1 MNQHWSS
8 LAYAFGQPTVKGV
21 LRQQVADFV
30 VEEQLGFEP
39 TGEGQHVW
47 LWIEKRERNTQD
59 VAQML
64 ARHAG
69 IKSHA
74 VGFSGMKDRR
84 AITRQWF
91 SLDLAGKAEPDW
103 SALSDEG
110 LSILQATRHSK
121 KLRRGVH
128 NRNRFGIILRDLQGD
143 TATLAD
149 RLTAIGQ
156 TGVPNYF
163 GAQRFGRDEANLEH
177 ARQMFAGQRV
187 NNRNKRSIYLS
198 AARSWLFNLL
208 LSQRVGAGTWNRA
221 VDGDVMQLAGSH
233 SIFVP
238 EAIDEIIQQRLMEM
252 DIHPTGP
259 LWGRGELKSGGRIKT
274 LEQQLADDH
283 PEYCAGLE
291 QAGLKQERRSLR
303 LPVRQL
309 EWSQADAQLHLSFE
323 LETGAYATAVIR
335 ECVEVSASDH

>member
-1 MNQHWSS
+1 MTQHWSS
-8 LAYAFGQPTVKGV
+8 LAYAFGQPMVKGV

-30 VEEQLGFEP
+30 VDEQLGFEP

-59 VAQML
+59 IARLL

-69 IKSHA
+69 VKSSA

-91 SLDLAGKAEPDW
+91 SLDLAGKGEPDW
-103 SALSDEG
+103 SALGDDG

-128 NRNRFGIILRDLQGD
+128 KRNRFAITLRDLQGD

-156 TGVPNYF
+156 SGVPNYF
-163 GAQRFGRDEANLEH
+163 GAQRFGRDEANLDW
-177 ARQMFAGQRV
+177 ARRLFAGERV

-198 AARSWLFNLL
+198 AARSFLFNQL
-208 LSQRVGAGTWNRA
+208 LSKRVSENTWHRA
-221 VDGDVMQLAGSH
+221 VEGDVMQLAGSH

-238 EAIDEIIQQRLMEM
+238 EAIDETIEQRVSEM

-259 LWGRGELKSGGRIKT
+259 LWGRGELKSGGTVRA
-274 LEQQLADDH
+274 LEQQLADDY
-283 PEYCAGLE
+283 PDYCQGLE

-303 LPVRQL
+303 LPVKQL
-309 EWSQADAQLHLSFE
+309 EWSQQDSHLHLSFE
-323 LETGAYATAVIR
+323 LEAGAYATAVIR
-335 ECVEVSASDH
+335 ECVDVDGKE

>member
-1 MNQHWSS
+1 MTQHWSS

-39 TGEGQHVW
+39 NGEGQHVW

-59 VAQML
+59 VAQLL

-69 IKSHA
+69 VKSSA

-103 SALSDEG
+103 SVLGDDG

-128 NRNRFGIILRDLQGD
+128 KRNRFAITLRDLQGD

-156 TGVPNYF
+156 SGAPNYF
-163 GAQRFGRDEANLEH
+163 GAQRFGRDEANLDW
-177 ARQMFAGQRV
+177 ARRLFAGERV

-198 AARSWLFNLL
+198 AARSFLFNQL
-208 LSQRVGAGTWNRA
+208 LSKRVSENTWHRA
-221 VDGDVMQLAGSH
+221 VEGDVMQLAGSH

-238 EAIDEIIQQRLMEM
+238 EAIDETIQQRVSEM

-259 LWGRGELKSGGRIKT
+259 LWGRGGLKSGGTVRA
-274 LEQQLADDH
+274 LEQQLADDY
-283 PEYCAGLE
+283 PDYCQGLE

-303 LPVRQL
+303 LPVKQL
-309 EWSQADAQLHLSFE
+309 EWSQQDSHLHLSFE
-323 LETGAYATAVIR
+323 LEAGAYATAVIR
-335 ECVEVSASDH
+335 ECVDVDGKE

>member
-1 MNQHWSS
+1 MNLHWSS
-8 LAYAFGQPTVKGV
+8 LAYALGQPTVTGV
-21 LRQQVADFV
+21 LRQRVDDFV

-39 TGEGQHVW
+39 IGEGQHVW

-59 VAQML
+59 IAQLL

-69 IKSHA
+69 VRSNA

-91 SLDLAGKAEPDW
+91 SLDLAGKVGPDW
-103 SALSDEG
+103 SALSDDG
-110 LSILQATRHSK
+110 LSILQATRHGK

-128 NRNRFGIILRDLQGD
+128 KTNRFEITLRDLQGD
-143 TATLAD
+143 TATLHD

-156 TGVPNYF
+156 SGVPNYF
-163 GAQRFGRDEANLEH
+163 GAQRFGRDEANLDW
-177 ARQMFAGQRV
+177 ARRLFAGERI

-198 AARSWLFNLL
+198 AARSLLFNQL
-208 LSQRVGAGTWNRA
+208 LSQRVSEGTWQRA
-221 VDGDVMQLAGSH
+221 LEGDVMQLAGSH

-238 EAIDEIIQQRLMEM
+238 EAIDETIQQRLMEM

-259 LWGRGELKSGGRIKT
+259 LWGRGELKSGGTVKAM
-274 LEQQLADDH
+274 EQQLADAYPD
-283 PEYCAGLE
+283 YCQGLE

-303 LPVRQL
+303 LAVKQLDWFQQGRQL
-309 EWSQADAQLHLSFE
+309 TLGFE
-323 LETGAYATAVIR
+323 LETGAYATGVIR
-335 ECVEVSASDH
+335 ECIDVSDSDH

>member
-1 MNQHWSS
+1 MNSHWFS
-8 LAYAFGQPTVKGV
+8 LAHAFGHPAVKGL
-21 LRQQVADFV
+21 LRQQLDDFV

-47 LWIEKRERNTQD
+47 LWIEKRDRNTQD
-59 VAQML
+59 IALEL

-69 IKSHA
+69 IKPNA

-84 AITRQWF
+84 AVTRQWF
-91 SLDLAGKAEPDW
+91 SLDLAGKDEPDW
-103 SALSDEG
+103 AGLNDES
-110 LSILQATRHSK
+110 LTLLQITRHGK

-128 NRNRFGIILRDLQGD
+128 KANRFVIALRAIQGD
-143 TATLAD
+143 SDSLDERLAQI
-149 RLTAIGQ
+149 RE

-163 GAQRFGRDEANLEH
+163 GEQRFGRDEANLTH
-177 ARQMFAGQRV
+177 ATQMFAGQRV

-198 AARSWLFNLL
+198 AARSFLFNQL
-208 LSQRVGAGTWNRA
+208 LSQRVTEQSWNRPQE
-221 VDGDVMQLAGSH
+221 GDVMQLAGSH

-238 EAIDEIIQQRLMEM
+238 DSVDETIHRRINEM

-259 LWGRGELKSGGRIKT
+259 LWGRGELKSGGAIRT
-274 LEQQLADDH
+274 LEQKLADDY
-283 PEYCAGLE
+283 PDYCAGLE

-303 LPVRQL
+303 LVVRELDWVWGEQTL
-309 EWSQADAQLHLSFE
+309 TLIFS

-335 ECVEVSASDH
+335 ECVDVTGT

>member
-1 MNQHWSS
+1 MTQHWSS
-8 LAYAFGQPTVKGV
+8 LAYAFGQPTVTGV
-21 LRQQVADFV
+21 LRQQVADFL

-59 VAQML
+59 VAQLL

-69 IKSHA
+69 IKPHA

-103 SALSDEG
+103 SALADDG
-110 LSILQATRHSK
+110 LLILQATRHSK

-128 NRNRFGIILRDLQGD
+128 KSNRFAITLRDLQGD
-143 TATLAD
+143 TAILAD

-156 TGVPNYF
+156 SGVPNYF
-163 GAQRFGRDEANLEH
+163 GAQRFGRDEANLEQ

-198 AARSWLFNLL
+198 AARSLLFNQL
-208 LSQRVGAGTWNRA
+208 LSKRVSEGTWDRA
-221 VDGDVMQLAGSH
+221 LEGDVMQLAGSH

-238 EAIDEIIQQRLMEM
+238 EAIDAIIEQRVSEM

-259 LWGRGELKSGGRIKT
+259 LWGRGELKSGGAVKA
-274 LEQQLADDH
+274 LEQQLADDY
-283 PEYCAGLE
+283 PNYCHGLE

-303 LPVRQL
+303 LAVKQL
-309 EWSQADAQLHLSFE
+309 DWSQQDRQLHLSFE
-323 LETGAYATAVIR
+323 LESGAYATGVIR
-335 ECVEVSASDH
+335 ECVDVSGPDR

>member
-1 MNQHWSS
+1 MNPHWTS

-21 LRQQVADFV
+21 LRQEIEDFV

-47 LWIEKRERNTQD
+47 LWIEKRDRNTQD
-59 VAQML
+59 VALDL

-69 IKSHA
+69 IKPQA

-91 SLDLAGKAEPDW
+91 SLDLAGKAESDW
-103 SALSDEG
+103 SALNNDG

-128 NRNRFGIILRDLQGD
+128 RSNRFAITLRDLQGD
-143 TATLAD
+143 SATLPE
-149 RLTAIGQ
+149 RLAAIGQ
-156 TGVPNYF
+156 SGVPNYF
-163 GAQRFGRDEANLEH
+163 GAQRFGRDEANLDW
-177 ARQMFAGQRV
+177 ARRMFAGERI

-198 AARSWLFNLL
+198 AARSFLFNQL
-208 LSQRVGAGTWNRA
+208 LSQRVSDDTWNRG
-221 VDGDVMQLAGSH
+221 VEGDVMQLAGSH

-238 EAIDEIIQQRLMEM
+238 EQIDETIRQRVTGM

-259 LWGRGELKSGGRIKT
+259 LWGRGELKTTGTVR
-274 LEQQLADDH
+274 EQELQLARDYPDF
-283 PEYCAGLE
+283 CAGLE

-303 LPVRQL
+303 LAVKQL
-309 EWSQADAQLHLSFE
+309 DWSEHNTQLCLSFE

-335 ECVEVSASDH
+335 ECIDVSAPDH